1 MKSSSVPM
9 GHPLEYTPFPTVD
22 PSGGT
27 GARERIT
34 TDAGMFGGG
43 IAQGLE
49 TFGAGL
55 EKAAN
60 TGLQIASEHQEK
72 QNEVHAAEVGTWLA
86 DRVTDRHAKYATLEG
101 RAAIEDLPQYK
112 QDLDGLYKQAM
123 EQAPSESERAMVAKS
138 GRYLTSQ
145 FYRYA
150 AVHAASQ
157 SRAWAD
163 KTAVDRA
170 GNNANLASIANQNND
185 PQGME
190 VALHGS
196 DDEVRKLF
204 EQKGYD
210 DEAIGAEVSKNRG
223 RNLQRIIKETAS
235 NDSDAAVKMFVKYAP
250 QMDAQSRADTGVFLK
265 PIRTQQIGKQIGD
278 EALGQSPLA
287 PTLNDEVDRAAS
299 IAGLDPALL
308 RGVIRIESSGNP
320 TAVKGS
326 YKGLGQLSD
335 DQFQKY
341 GGGDIFNARDNLR
354 ATARKLAN
362 EAGEFEQRYGRL
374 PTPAEMYLTHQQ
386 GVGGF
391 AAHTA
396 NPDRPAWQN
405 MLSTKEGQQ
414 KGEGWAKAAIWG
426 NIPDR
431 DKQQFGSVENV
442 TSRQFTQLWER
453 KVDAAT
459 GRLLPDKSEAFSRA
473 RDLLEAGNAGP
484 ALEAATLTYL
494 GRRYSHAE
502 SETAME
508 TQRVEGL
515 VKSDLSSM
523 LTTGRGVDDL
533 NPYRV
538 QHALGATAAQ
548 KWDDDRNDALATW
561 SATHDLPSLTNA
573 QIEDRLNSI
582 APKAG
587 DPDFIRKQ
595 AVYTATNEAAV
606 ALRKQRDTDPAAT
619 VKADPLVKAA
629 EAAPGGDGSVRN
641 LVEARL
647 AAQTRA
653 GIPKENQSPIT
664 HEEAITLT
672 RPLRTMLPG
681 QERDVLTSMAQKFQ
695 STFGDHAD
703 SAFAF
708 ALRAHKVDT
717 EVAQVAARLIKKLGL
732 GQLPDAEDARAV
744 EGAAEIGAAQR
755 AVGSMSSGDIAVQSG
770 VPGFGMGPDQQ
781 LVDAGAA
788 ARAAAQKAGVSL
800 PVRAV
805 MDLRA
810 NPKLSVDF
818 DRKYGA
824 GAAAKILEAY
834 PVR

>member
-1 MKSSSVPM
+1 MA
-9 GHPLEYTPFPTVD
+9 GHPLEYTPFPTVN
-22 PSGGT
+22 PSLGGT
-27 GARERIT
+27 EARERIS

-43 IAQGLE
+43 IAHGLE
-49 TFGAGL
+49 AFGAGL

-101 RAAIEDLPQYK
+101 KAALEELPKYK
-112 QDLDGLYKQAM
+112 QDLDDLYKQAM

-157 SRAWAD
+157 SRTWAD

-170 GNNANLASIANQNND
+170 GNNANLASIANLNND

-190 VALHGS
+190 VALHAS

-210 DEAIGAEVSKNRG
+210 AEAVGAEVSKNRG

-235 NDSDAAVKMFVKYAP
+235 NDSDTAVKMFVKYAA

-278 EALGQSPLA
+278 EALGQSALP
-287 PTLNDEVDRAAS
+287 PTLNEEVDRAAS
-299 IAGLDPALL
+299 IAGVDPAIL
-308 RGVIRIESSGNP
+308 RGVIRIESSANP
-320 TAVKGS
+320 AAVKGS

-335 DQFQKY
+335 EQFQKY

-354 ATARKLAN
+354 ATARKLAD
-362 EAGEFEQRYGRL
+362 EAGEFEQKYGHL
-374 PTPAEMYLTHQQ
+374 PTAAEIYLTHQQ
-386 GVGGF
+386 GAGGF
-391 AAHTA
+391 AAHMA
-396 NPDRPAWQN
+396 NPERPAWQN
-405 MLSTKEGQQ
+405 MLSTKEGRE
-414 KGEGWAKAAIWG
+414 KGEAWAKAAIWG
-426 NIPDR
+426 NVPDR
-431 DKQQFGSVENV
+431 DKGRFGSVENI
-442 TSRQFTQLWER
+442 TSRQFTQLWEQ

-459 GRLLPDKSEAFSRA
+459 GRALPEKSEAFSRA
-473 RDLLEAGNAGP
+473 RELLQSGKASP

-494 GRRYSHAE
+494 GRRYSHEEA
-502 SETAME
+502 ETALE

-515 VKSDLSSM
+515 VKSDLTSM
-523 LTTGRGVDDL
+523 LATGRGVDDL

-538 QHALGATAAQ
+538 QRALGTAAAQ
-548 KWDDDRNDALATW
+548 KWSEDRDDALATW
-561 SATHDLPSLTNA
+561 AATHDLPSLTND
-573 QIEDRLNSI
+573 QMHERLSSI

-587 DPDFIRKQ
+587 DPDFNRKQ
-595 AVYTATNEAAV
+595 AVYTATSEAATK
-606 ALRKQRDTDPAAT
+606 LRKQRDVDPAET
-619 VKADPLVKAA
+619 VKSDPLVKAA
-629 EAAPGGDGSVRN
+629 EAAPAGAGSKQAII
-641 LVEARL
+641 EARL

-664 HEEAITLT
+664 QEEAITLT

-681 QERDVLTSMAQKFQ
+681 QERDVLTAMAQKFQ

-717 EVAQVAARLIKKLGL
+717 EVAQVAARLAKKLGL
-732 GQLPDAEDARAV
+732 GQLPDAEDTRAV
-744 EGAAEIGAAQR
+744 EAAAEIGAAQR
-755 AVGSMSSGDIAVQSG
+755 AVGGMPSGDIAAQR

-781 LVDAGAA
+781 SVDAGAV
-788 ARAAAQKAGVSL
+788 ARAAAQRAGVTL
-800 PVRAV
+800 PVRAI

-818 DRKYGA
+818 DRKYGT
-824 GAAAKILEAY
+824 GSAAKILEAY